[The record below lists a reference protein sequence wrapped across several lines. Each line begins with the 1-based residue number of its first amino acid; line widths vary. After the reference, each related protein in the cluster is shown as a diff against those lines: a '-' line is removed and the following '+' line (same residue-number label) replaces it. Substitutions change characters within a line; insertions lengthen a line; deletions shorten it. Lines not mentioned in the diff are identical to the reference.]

1 MSKKNGGNLPTTDP
15 NDTLENINSVTI
27 RFAGDSGD
35 GMQLAGTQFTDTTA
49 IFGNDLSTLPD
60 FPAEIRAP
68 AGSLPGV
75 SGFQICFS
83 SSDVMTPGD
92 EPDAMVIMNP
102 AALKVNY
109 KDLQQGGILIVN
121 EDAFKAVNL
130 QKAGYDTSP
139 LEDGSLSDYRLI
151 KIPITKLTLNALEEF
166 DLTNKIK
173 ERSKNFTAL
182 GIIFWL
188 YSRSLEHTIKWVNE
202 KFAKVPKVADANI
215 TALKT
220 GYNFASTARIFSGH
234 YAVKKAKMKPGV
246 YRNITGNEATALG
259 YVTASQLTKTQLVY
273 ASYPIT
279 PASDILHEL
288 SKHKSFGVKTVQAE
302 DEIAAVCAAIGASYS
317 GSIGITGTSG
327 PGLALKSEAINL
339 ALITE
344 LPLIISNVQRGGP
357 STGLPTK
364 TEQSDLLQ
372 AMYGRNGDSPL
383 PIVAASTPGDCFYMA
398 YEAVRLAFR
407 AMCPVIFLSDGYLG
421 SGAEPFLIPDLKDL
435 PPIEITRH
443 KDPKTFQPYLRD
455 KESFSRPRAIPGTPG
470 LEHRIGGLEK
480 ADVSGDVSYDPHN
493 HELMTEYRHN
503 KVERLADI
511 IPSLKVSGEK
521 SGKILVLGWGS
532 TYGAITAAVEL
543 HRKKGNKVSNA
554 HLNYINPFPKN
565 LAKVL
570 DSFENILMPEINR
583 GQLAFIIKAKFEKK
597 VIQQNKVQGKP
608 FMIHEIVDK
617 IQTILDG
624 Q

>member
-1 MSKKNGGNLPTTDP
+1 MSKKNGDNTPTPDLTE
-15 NDTLENINSVTI
+15 TIENINSATI

-35 GMQLAGTQFTDTTA
+35 GMQLAGTQFTNTTA

-83 SSDVMTPGD
+83 SDDVMTPGD

-102 AALKVNY
+102 AALRVNY
-109 KDLQQGGILIVN
+109 KDLQSGGILIVN
-121 EDAFKAVNL
+121 EDAFKTLNL

-151 KIPITKLTLNALEEF
+151 KIPITQLTLNALEDF
-166 DLTNKIK
+166 DLSNKFK

-182 GIIFWL
+182 GIIFRL
-188 YSRSLEHTIKWVNE
+188 YSRSMEPTIKWVNE
-202 KFAKVPKVADANI
+202 KFSKVPTVAEANI
-215 TALKT
+215 IALKT
-220 GYNFASTARIFSGH
+220 GYNFASTARIFTSH
-234 YAVKKAKMKPGV
+234 YTVKKAKMKPGV

-259 YVTASQLTKTQLVY
+259 FVIASQLAKTQLVY

-288 SKHKSFGVKTVQAE
+288 SKHKSFGVKTIQAE
-302 DEIAAVCAAIGASYS
+302 DEISAVCIAIGASYS

-344 LPLIISNVQRGGP
+344 LPLIIANIQRGGP

-372 AMYGRNGDSPL
+372 AMFGRNGDSPL
-383 PIVAASTPGDCFYMA
+383 PIVAASTPTDCFYMA

-407 AMCPVIFLSDGYLG
+407 SMSPVIFLSDGYLG
-421 SGAEPFLIPDLKDL
+421 SGAEPFLIPDLNDL
-435 PPIEITRH
+435 PPIEITSH

-455 KESFSRPRAIPGTPG
+455 KKSLSRPRAIPGTPG
-470 LEHRIGGLEK
+470 MEHRIGGLEK
-480 ADVSGDVSYDPHN
+480 ADVSGDVSYDPQN
-493 HELMTEYRHN
+493 HELMTEYRHG
-503 KVERLADI
+503 KVEKLADI
-511 IPSLKVSGEK
+511 IPLLKVSGGN

-532 TYGAITAAVEL
+532 TYGAIKAAVEI

-554 HLNYINPFPKN
+554 HLKYLNPFPKN
-565 LAKVL
+565 LGKVL
-570 DSFENILMPEINR
+570 DSFENILIPELNR
-583 GQLAFIIKAKFEKK
+583 GQLALLIKAKYEKK

-617 IQTILDG
+617 IQTIMDG
-624 Q
+624 K

>member
-1 MSKKNGGNLPTTDP
+1 MSKKNGDNPPTTDP
-15 NDTLENINSVTI
+15 SQTLENINSVTI

-83 SSDVMTPGD
+83 STDVMTPGD

-121 EDAFKAVNL
+121 EDAFKTLNL
-130 QKAGYDTSP
+130 QKAGYDESP

-151 KIPITKLTLNALEEF
+151 KIPITKLTLNALEKF

-188 YSRSLEHTIKWVNE
+188 YSRSMEHTIKWVSE
-202 KFAKVPKVADANI
+202 KFAKVPKVAEANI

-220 GYNFASTARIFSGH
+220 GYNFASTARIFAGH

-259 YVTASQLTKTQLVY
+259 YVAASQLAKTQLVY

-302 DEIAAVCAAIGASYS
+302 DEIAAVCTAIGAGYA

-372 AMYGRNGDSPL
+372 AMFGRNGDSPL
-383 PIVAASTPGDCFYMA
+383 PIIAASTPGDCFYMA
-398 YEAVRLAFR
+398 YEAVRFAFR

-421 SGAEPFLIPDLKDL
+421 SGAEPFLIPNLKDL
-435 PPIEITRH
+435 PPIEIIDY
-443 KDPKTFQPYLRD
+443 KDSKTFQPYLRD
-455 KESFSRPRAIPGTPG
+455 KDSLSRPRAIPGTPG

-480 ADVSGDVSYDPHN
+480 ADVSGDVSYDPLN
-493 HELMTEYRHN
+493 HEIMTNYRHD

-511 IPSLKVSGEK
+511 IPPLKVSGEK

-532 TYGAITAAVEL
+532 TYGAIKSAVEL
-543 HRKKGNKVSNA
+543 HRKKGNKVSSA
-554 HLNYINPFPKN
+554 HLRYLNPFPKN
-565 LAKVL
+565 LGKVL
-570 DSFENILMPEINR
+570 DSFEIILMPELNR
-583 GQLAFIIKAKFEKK
+583 GQLALIIKAKFNQKI
-597 VIQQNKVQGKP
+597 IQQNKVQGKP
-608 FMIHEIVDK
+608 FLIHEIVDK
-617 IQTILDG
+617 IQNILDG